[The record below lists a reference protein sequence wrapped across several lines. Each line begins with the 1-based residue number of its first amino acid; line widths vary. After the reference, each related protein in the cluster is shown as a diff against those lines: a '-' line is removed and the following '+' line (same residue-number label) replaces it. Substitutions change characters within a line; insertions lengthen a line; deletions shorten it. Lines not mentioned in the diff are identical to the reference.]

1 MKGGNT
7 GEGIG
12 RTIVDLLKEFGLTE
26 EEILENF
33 KGGCY
38 DGELIHKNVRRD
50 SKSSGFRIQKVRRS
64 DFIPFVSSDIMI
76 PSEIKIMGYP

>member
-1 MKGGNT
+1 M
-7 GEGIG
+7 
-12 RTIVDLLKEFGLTE
+12 DLLKEFGLT

-50 SKSSGFRIQKVRRS
+50 SKSSDFRIHS
-64 DFIPFVSSDIMI
+64 F
-76 PSEIKIMGYP
+76 Y